1 MKMDYQD
8 QVRFG
13 YVEPDDDEPDPP
25 VCPACET
32 VLSHQPTDVYVQA
45 EFPDDPEPIYE
56 CPTCHHRWAADEVY
70 T

>member
-25 VCPACET
+25 VCP
-32 VLSHQPTDVYVQA
+32 QMGG
-45 EFPDDPEPIYE
+45 
-56 CPTCHHRWAADEVY
+56 R
-70 T
+70 